1 MQALNASTQE
11 VGESLYI
18 QGQPGLQSEFQDTQD
33 CYTEKPCLGKRR
45 VPIAFVI
52 VGVCVVNEH
61 VCAQIAAHSEEV
73 GSFLPL
79 CGT

>member
-1 MQALNASTQE
+1 M
-11 VGESLYI
+11 
-18 QGQPGLQSEFQDTQD
+18 FW
-33 CYTEKPCLGKRR
+33 EKKKS

-52 VGVCVVNEH
+52 VGVCVCVVNEH

-79 CGT
+79 CGI